1 MFSAR
6 GAPGRKGAQG
16 WGKGVDGG
24 EEQRLVRRRRPLPGS
39 RAVVGGFLVAVAAV
53 GTFAVAAGAGD
64 ERRVGYVVAR
74 DDLAVGRRITADDL
88 ALAPID
94 APPFVAERAFRRTD
108 DVVGAVV
115 VGPVARGELVQAG
128 SVLRD
133 APEGRQVSF
142 PVEAARALDGNLQP
156 GEAVDVLVTYG
167 TGEHAKTAVVARRA
181 RVVRLRRP
189 SGTLSD
195 GRTVVVTVAVDTDD
209 QAAAVAHAAG
219 AGTVTI
225 VRVGRTP

>member
-1 MFSAR
+1 M
-6 GAPGRKGAQG
+6 
-16 WGKGVDGG
+16 
-24 EEQRLVRRRRPLPGS
+24 PGS

-53 GTFAVAAGAGD
+53 GTFAVAASAGD
-64 ERRVGYVVAR
+64 GRRVAYVVAR
-74 DDLAVGRRITADDL
+74 DDLVVGHRITAADVTT
-88 ALAPID
+88 APID
-94 APPFVAERAFRRTD
+94 APPFVAGRAFRRAA

-142 PVEAARALDGNLQP
+142 PVEAARAVDGGLQP
-156 GEAVDVLVTYG
+156 GESVDILVTYG

-181 RVVRLRRP
+181 RVVRIRRP
-189 SGTLSD
+189 GGTLSD
-195 GRTVVVTVAVDTDD
+195 GRTVVATVAVDTDD

-225 VRVGRTP
+225 VRVGRTR